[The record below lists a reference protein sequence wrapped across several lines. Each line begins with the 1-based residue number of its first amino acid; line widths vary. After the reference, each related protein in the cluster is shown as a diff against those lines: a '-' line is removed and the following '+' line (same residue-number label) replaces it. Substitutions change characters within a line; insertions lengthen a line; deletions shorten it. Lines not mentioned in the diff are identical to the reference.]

1 MEIRVFKS
9 MQAYTSNKPFL
20 VSKIASPD
28 TFDFSKCLETFRCI
42 YGSEIVIVF
51 LCV

>member
-9 MQAYTSNKPFL
+9 ISAYTSNKPFL
-20 VSKIASPD
+20 VSKVASPD
-28 TFDFSKCLETFRCI
+28 IFDFSKCLDTFRCI

>member
-20 VSKIASPD
+20 VSKIYSSD
-28 TFDFSKCLETFRCI
+28 TFDFSKCLDTFRCI
-42 YGSEIVIVF
+42 YGPEIVIVF